1 MLDLPGSNQNGHLDS
16 HAADLAAVE
25 GIAAS
30 NCLSM
35 NALQVRT
42 DCGARRSLGA
52 KAFELRVIAIAVS
65 VPTQHS
71 SSQQSLSPQ
80 RNEPLWI
87 KVPRMQ

>member
-1 MLDLPGSNQNGHLDS
+1 MLDLACSDQNGRLKS
-16 HAADLAAVE
+16 HGADLAAVE
-25 GIAAS
+25 GIASS

-35 NALQVRT
+35 NALQVRV
-42 DCGARRSLGA
+42 DCGERPDLGA
-52 KAFELRVIAIAVS
+52 KALELRVISIAVS

-71 SSQQSLSPQ
+71 SRQQSLSPQ

>member
-1 MLDLPGSNQNGHLDS
+1 MLDLAGCDENGRLDS

-25 GIAAS
+25 GVAAS
-30 NCLSM
+30 NGLSM

-42 DCGARRSLGA
+42 DCGARRGLGA
-52 KAFELRVIAIAVS
+52 KALELRVISIAVT

-71 SSQQSLSPQ
+71 SSQQSLPPQ

-87 KVPRMQ
+87 KVLRMQ